1 MSNSLFDTIRSIVQQ
16 EIKQLRMG
24 ELAVVQEQHPHESD
38 SDQNNHSCTVAL
50 RDSQI
55 VLKKVPIATSR
66 LGMASIPDLGDLVLV
81 QFLNGSINAP
91 VIVGSF
97 YNDEDRPPVSA
108 PGQAV
113 LQLPKDGSEGEGI
126 NVKAVSEDE
135 SSLTIN
141 AGGTVIVSLKDAD
154 PAVEINVGDGSGV
167 ITIDSD
173 GTVNITSST
182 ALNVKSDA
190 DMNIEAGGTLNL
202 KGSIVNIN

>member
-1 MSNSLFDTIRSIVQQ
+1 MSNSLFETIRSIVQQ
-16 EIKQLRMG
+16 EIKQLRLG
-24 ELAVVQEQHPHESD
+24 ELAVVQEQHAHESD
-38 SDQNNHSCTVAL
+38 SDQNNYSCTVAL

-55 VLKKVPIATSR
+55 VLKKVPIATGR
-66 LGMASIPDLGDLVLV
+66 LGMAAIPDVGDLVLV

-97 YNDEDRPPVSA
+97 YNDEDRPPVSSS
-108 PGQAV
+108 GQAV
-113 LQLPKDGSEGEGI
+113 LQLPKGGSEGDGI
-126 NVKAVSEDE
+126 HVKASSEDE
-135 SSLTIN
+135 SALTIN
-141 AGGTVIVSLKDAD
+141 VAGAVIVSLKDDD

-173 GTVNITSST
+173 GTVNVSSST
-182 ALNVKSDA
+182 ELNIKSDA

>member
-16 EIKQLRMG
+16 EIKQLRLG

-38 SDQNNHSCTVAL
+38 SDQDNYSCTVAL
-50 RDSQI
+50 RDSEI
-55 VLKKVPIATSR
+55 VLKKVPVATGR
-66 LGMASIPDLGDLVLV
+66 LGIVSIPDVGDLVLV
-81 QFLNGSINAP
+81 QFLNGDINAP

-97 YNDEDRPPVSA
+97 YNDEDRPPASA
-108 PGQAV
+108 SGQAI
-113 LQLPKDGSEGEGI
+113 LQLPKDGSEGDGVH
-126 NVKAVSEDE
+126 VKAVSEDE
-135 SSLTIN
+135 TALTIN
-141 AGGTVIVSLKDAD
+141 IGGTVIVNLKDDD
-154 PAVEINVGDGSGV
+154 PAVEISVGDGSGT

-173 GTVNITSST
+173 GTVNIASSS